1 VAEGGGVVLSINI
14 RLVLMI
20 CWILDIPIDALAIAG
35 IIARAEIAARAECE
49 RCGLRGCG
57 ECATCRADALLER
70 AWGRREVRA

>member
-1 VAEGGGVVLSINI
+1 MNVNI

-20 CWILDIPIDALAIAG
+20 CWLLDIPVDALAIAG

-57 ECATCRADALLER
+57 ECATCAADRALEAMWPR
-70 AWGRREVRA
+70 HRVTA